1 MKKILCAAMCVLI
14 LIVYGQAM
22 DRISSVNNGEL
33 KVVFE
38 KITVDFKAAQEGENG
53 MMLHLW
59 FTVQDMKDS
68 AATVAVYF
76 MHNDYHRGYLKD
88 TNQRYYSGAGEVAV
102 YKNIKPKT
110 TADAFEDFQ
119 LFMPYSELDLFP
131 GDYPLTMD
139 IKLIRTQGGLI
150 SQLTRYDFNFTKPI
164 PNTSIIPTASVDSIV
179 IDHNITENNKTGMRI
194 NLKKLNISAA
204 KNTENYVAIY
214 FEKKDR
220 TKLKSSNA
228 SYQSQSG
235 QSAVF
240 NLLNQV
246 YEVSLWENLALFIPY
261 EAFGLE
267 KGKHDLQMD
276 IDVIYKNGGLI
287 KHIRL
292 HPFEAEL

>member
-1 MKKILCAAMCVLI
+1 MKKISFLLLCVLV
-14 LIVYGQAM
+14 LVMCGQAM
-22 DRISSVNNGEL
+22 DRIHANNADP
-33 KVVFE
+33 KAVFE
-38 KITVDFKAAQEGENG
+38 KITVDFKAMQEGENG

-59 FTVQDMKDS
+59 FTVHEMKDS
-68 AATVAVYF
+68 GSTIAVYF

-88 TNQRYYSGAGEVAV
+88 TNQRYYSGAGEVAL

-110 TADAFEDFQ
+110 SADAFEDFQ
-119 LFMPYSELDLFP
+119 IFMPYSELDLFP

-139 IKLIRTQGGLI
+139 IKLIKLQGGVI
-150 SQLTRYDFNFTKPI
+150 SQLTRYDFNFTKPL
-164 PNTSIIPTASVDSIV
+164 PNTSIIPSASVDSIV

-194 NLKKLNISAA
+194 SLKKLSISAS

-235 QSAVF
+235 QAAAYQA
-240 NLLNQV
+240 LNQV
-246 YEVSLWENLALFIPY
+246 YDNSEWANLVLFVPY
-261 EAFGLE
+261 DAFGLD
-267 KGKHDLQMD
+267 KGRHELQMD

-287 KHIRL
+287 KHLRL
-292 HPFEAEL
+292 QPFQAEL